1 MILNCLFSVVS
12 RAGLVAIILTGCANS
27 AAAAEAIP
35 EPDIDAF
42 GGVLFF
48 SWTSRSWEGHTSMVS
63 LAAMARARDIHYL
76 VKVTSG
82 DETETLA
89 EGDLKNLRKGDY
101 QILTSQKQEI
111 GDNAIITSC
120 LNYYNIDEKK
130 HFASVSQFEELAIVG
145 NGGSDNVA
153 GPLFEWVAPV
163 RLVHDG
169 NLTCDLLMEPATLTD
184 LQAKFDPSALV
195 TSDASQG
202 IERSENPDNANTIS
216 LSSWLIGKK
225 LHVLEGMISPSSDI
239 AQVEYRVRIAQPADA
254 KTPDQWSGQIPFIS
268 RNTSVDFTVASS
280 DGNEGK
286 RLPAQSVTLDTCLSY
301 FDVAER
307 RYARETWQ
315 GTSDFDK
322 VVQFADT
329 TLPQTI
335 FADGDIVIE
344 TATSP
349 LGCDE

>member
-12 RAGLVAIILTGCANS
+12 RAGLVAIILTGCAS
-27 AAAAEAIP
+27 GAPAADAIP
-35 EPDIDAF
+35 ETDIDAF
-42 GGVLFF
+42 GGLLFF

-63 LAAMARARDIHYL
+63 LAATARARDVHYL
-76 VKVTSG
+76 VEVTFEG
-82 DETETLA
+82 ETKTLA

-111 GDNAIITSC
+111 GDNSIITGC
-120 LNYYNIDEKK
+120 LTYYNIDEKK
-130 HFASVSQFEELAIVG
+130 HFASVSLFEEPAIIG
-145 NGGSDNVA
+145 NGGTDNVA
-153 GPLFEWVAPV
+153 GPSFERVAPV

-184 LQAKFDPSALV
+184 LQAQFNPSALV
-195 TSDASQG
+195 TSEAPEG

-216 LSSWLIGKK
+216 LSTWLVGKK
-225 LHVLEGMISPSSDI
+225 LHVLEGRIVPASDI
-239 AQVEYRVRIAQPADA
+239 AQVEYSVRIAQPADA
-254 KTPDQWSGQIPFIS
+254 KTPDQWSGQVPFIS
-268 RNTSVDFTVASS
+268 RNTSVDFTIASS

-322 VVQFADT
+322 VLQFADT